1 MIELKRFSLPK
12 NLSRTDLALV
22 FLALLLV
29 ISVYAQIEWPS
40 IFHPVYDLYATELDE
55 KPQKYFVLDNPD
67 PYVLEAVL
75 NPGRYVSI
83 NSPDDTQIDEKEHTH
98 GTNNVEFNNSY
109 YEVTLLYGDIFPP
122 PGSYLLILASLVF
135 SATSILVIC
144 LFKIAQHLKK

>member
-40 IFHPVYDLYATELDE
+40 IFHPVYDLYATKLDE

-83 NSPDDTQIDEKEHTH
+83 NSPDDTLIDENEHTY

-109 YEVTLLYGDIFPP
+109 YEVNLLHGDRFPP

-135 SATSILVIC
+135 SATSILIIC

>member
-12 NLSRTDLALV
+12 NLSRTDFALV

-40 IFHPVYDLYATELDE
+40 IFHPVYDLYATKLDE

-83 NSPDDTQIDEKEHTH
+83 NSPDDTLIDENEHTY

-109 YEVTLLYGDIFPP
+109 YEVNLLHGDRFPP
-122 PGSYLLILASLVF
+122 PLGH
-135 SATSILVIC
+135 TC
-144 LFKIAQHLKK
+144 